1 MFITTMNIINTFLT
15 ELGGETLISEVVL
28 KGFQS
33 HVNTTF
39 NLQNGLN
46 VITGPSDA
54 GKTAIIRAIR
64 WVAFNEPQGEAFVN
78 ENVGEAG
85 VTILLQ
91 NGSIITKHRR
101 KGKTSYTIQE
111 SENGIESTFEKSE
124 VPLEVTRLLG
134 IEKHSFG
141 DFETAL
147 NFSFQLDA
155 PFLISETA
163 SAGAKVLGKLAGT
176 ESVDLAIK
184 GVSKDTHATRNM
196 RSQAEKDMERII
208 GSLFEYE
215 HIDDAK
221 QAVETAEILFEQVEA
236 SHTNLENLKEYRNS
250 FLLFKEKRDKL
261 SEKMK
266 KLRNVPQ
273 LTENITDIEKS
284 QQRHE
289 QLLQLQDDG
298 NRLRTHISSLEQEL
312 LTYSDIPLAT
322 DLVSSITFDRDRFT
336 NLNTLRQLY
345 QKHTQDVKVA
355 DETLN
360 KTKELS
366 TASEDIK
373 SIELDTKAK
382 DEMLSLKS
390 EYENTSSNLNG
401 LTSRLDT
408 FKDMHETDS
417 ILTSVESD
425 EKRLA
430 ALRELYREFNIAFTS
445 TDSAIDGEAK
455 TSNEVQK
462 AELELQ
468 QAWDE
473 AGGVCPLCES
483 TIGGCEH
490 ES

>member
-1 MFITTMNIINTFLT
+1 M
-15 ELGGETLISEVVL
+15 ISEVIL

-39 NLQNGLN
+39 NLHNGLN

-54 GKTAIIRAIR
+54 GKTAIIRAVR

-78 ENVGEAG
+78 ENVGEAE

-221 QAVETAEILFEQVEA
+221 QAVETAEILFEQVET

-273 LTENITDIEKS
+273 LTENITEIEKN

-289 QLLQLQDDG
+289 QLIQLQDDG
-298 NRLRTHISSLEQEL
+298 NRLRTRISLLEQEL

-322 DLVSSITFDRDRFT
+322 DLVSSITFNRNRFT

-355 DETLN
+355 DETLE
-360 KTKELS
+360 KTKEMVS
-366 TASEDIK
+366 ADR
-373 SIELDTKAK
+373 
-382 DEMLSLKS
+382 SLKDIVQELNTITNLRNTKV
-390 EYENTSSNLNG
+390 EYETTSNHFNTLNTK
-401 LTSRLDT
+401 LNM
-408 FKDMHETDS
+408 FKGIHETEN
-417 ILTSVESD
+417 ILFTVERD

-430 ALRELYREFNIAFTS
+430 VLKEIC
-445 TDSAIDGEAK
+445 DSYVNANRVRNDVVFHNNNAIEDCH
-455 TSNEVQK
+455 T
-462 AELELQ
+462 AEYVLQ

-473 AGGVCPLCES
+473 AGGVCPLCEQAHE
-483 TIGGCEH
+483 GGTC
-490 ES
+490 